1 MLGNILRLAMLA
13 GTGAGMATS
22 FRRAMFRLAAL
33 FAAAMVIGLMVAA
46 AIGYFGVAIYLTV
59 IPEIGPVRAA
69 ALLGCGLLAI
79 ALVLALVCRFVYLR
93 RTRLKASASG
103 LGAAG
108 LASGLGGSLGAAAL
122 GASMGAGPGL
132 DIKGTLER
140 NAIAVLLTAFIAGM
154 VMNNR
159 RR

>member
-1 MLGNILRLAMLA
+1 MLGSILRLAMLA
-13 GTGAGMATS
+13 GTGAGMAAG
-22 FRRAMFRLAAL
+22 FRHAMLKLAAL
-33 FAAAMVIGLMVAA
+33 FAAALVIGLMIAA

-69 ALLGCGLLAI
+69 ALMGCGLLAL
-79 ALVLALVCRFVYLR
+79 ALILALVCRFVYLR
-93 RTRLKASASG
+93 KVRMRASKG
-103 LGAAG
+103 LGASG

-122 GASMGAGPGL
+122 GASMGAGPAFDL
-132 DIKGTLER
+132 RGTLAR
-140 NAIAVLLTAFIAGM
+140 NAVTVLLTAFIAGM